1 MTKQQAADYLSDA
14 IYKVAIIFE
23 TWEAE
28 GKVKGN
34 GHHIAQD
41 IAAYAEHVV
50 QQRYEDDAKE

>member
-1 MTKQQAADYLSDA
+1 MNKEQAVRYLANA

-23 TWEAE
+23 KWEHE
-28 GKVKGN
+28 GKVQGN